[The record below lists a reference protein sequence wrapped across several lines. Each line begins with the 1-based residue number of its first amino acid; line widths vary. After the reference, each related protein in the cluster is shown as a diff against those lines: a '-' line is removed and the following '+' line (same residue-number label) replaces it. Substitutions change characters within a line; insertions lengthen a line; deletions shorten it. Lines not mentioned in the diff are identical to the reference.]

1 MRKVFWN
8 FQKINCKLGDA
19 SAQEI
24 ILRPVGRKPTI
35 GSFVLLCRFES
46 KAVITSKIEH
56 HAVLY
61 TVQALQNL
69 DSSRLQSSQMEK

>member
-1 MRKVFWN
+1 MGGVTSARNYFYVLWN
-8 FQKINCKLGDA
+8 
-19 SAQEI
+19 
-24 ILRPVGRKPTI
+24 
-35 GSFVLLCRFES
+35 GSQQLDPSFCCGRFEN

-69 DSSRLQSSQMEK
+69 IQGLRSSQAKWRNRYHGFSVIAQS